1 MSLNAATDVESYVA
15 DVQHALTTPLDRE
28 CLVCY
33 LLRMVGEFGC
43 DGTHRWTKRWREV
56 SAPRASALLR
66 RLANRGGCCCDCE
79 VLMNVY
85 PERLPEDDSAPLPR
99 CTGVSRRGSTAPCT
113 GVP

>member
-1 MSLNAATDVESYVA
+1 MSPNTATDAETYVA
-15 DVQHALTTPLDRE
+15 DLQSTLTTPLDRE

-43 DGTHRWTKRWREV
+43 NGTHRWTERWRAI
-56 SAPRASALLR
+56 SAPRATALLQ

-85 PERLPEDDSAPLPR
+85 PERLPEDDSAPLPG
-99 CTGVSRRGSTAPCT
+99 CAGVSRQGSTAPCKP
-113 GVP
+113 VP

>member
-1 MSLNAATDVESYVA
+1 MNLDAAPDAEAYVA
-15 DVQHALTTPLDRE
+15 DLQSALITPLDRE

-43 DGTHRWTKRWREV
+43 DGTHRWTLRWREL
-56 SAPRASALLR
+56 SAPRATALLR

-99 CTGVSRRGSTAPCT
+99 CAGISRRGSTAPCK